1 MNLRKF
7 FLYLLIVSVA
17 VSALLG
23 IAAFVFGNFGEFE
36 TKVLFTTFCIT
47 VTSILGL
54 ACGAYLETG
63 RARVLPIAG
72 IVCAVISGVLWITLI
87 WGGHEDGNIW
97 VRLMMSITVLAGA
110 LALISLLSIARL
122 DRRFIWSRYVACIAV
137 SGVVAFIFY
146 LIWLERDFAG
156 DFIPRTFGVL
166 GILIAAMTILT
177 PIFHKLSNQ
186 IIGIAALDA
195 EIAALESKLA
205 ELKSKRA
212 ELELTPENAT

>member
-1 MNLRKF
+1 MNFRKF

-63 RARVLPIAG
+63 RARLMPISG
-72 IVCAVISGVLWITLI
+72 ILCAVISGVLWIVLI
-87 WGGHEDGNIW
+87 WHGHQDGNVW
-97 VRLMMSITVLAGA
+97 VKMMMSVTVLAVAVA
-110 LALISLLSIARL
+110 LLSLLSIARL
-122 DRRFIWSRYVACIAV
+122 DRRFLWSRYVAHAAV
-137 SGVVAFIFY
+137 WGLVGFVFY
-146 LIWLERDFAG
+146 LIWLERDFDG

-166 GILIAAMTILT
+166 GILIGAMTILT

-186 IIGIAALDA
+186 LTGIDALDS
-195 EIAALESKLA
+195 EIAALEARLA
-205 ELKSKRA
+205 EL
-212 ELELTPENAT
+212 NARRDALNVEKIDAV